1 MEEEPQGGDRPKRGG
16 AGAESPGRGRRAPDA
31 GRLGGAIAPARK
43 SALQLLDS
51 RSGAGRWAPAP
62 GSARRSSPR
71 PFKPLGAGT
80 CHGGGRRE
88 ARAPAPAL
96 PAARGGPRVFNN
108 RLLRVSKC
116 FNGFSFLHFI
126 GTMKPCTG
134 FSTAGGIRGGARGP
148 AARCCLPPP
157 PGAGPRGAP
166 GPLPPRS
173 RARSECRTRPGPAA
187 ARGAP
192 APGGPLRRESLKPQ
206 KPSEPRAMHSRKF
219 QEAAAFTARLGSIS
233 GHSMRRLCSPC
244 FLFP

>member
-1 MEEEPQGGDRPKRGG
+1 MALPKGAQHDRVRRGVGNLCGRQPRREVVMEEEPQGGDRPKRGG

-71 PFKPLGAGT
+71 PFKPPGAGT

-157 PGAGPRGAP
+157 PRCRPAGGAR
-166 GPLPPRS
+166 
-173 RARSECRTRPGPAA
+173 AA
-187 ARGAP
+187 AATKPGA
-192 APGGPLRRESLKPQ
+192 
-206 KPSEPRAMHSRKF
+206 
-219 QEAAAFTARLGSIS
+219 
-233 GHSMRRLCSPC
+233 
-244 FLFP
+244 